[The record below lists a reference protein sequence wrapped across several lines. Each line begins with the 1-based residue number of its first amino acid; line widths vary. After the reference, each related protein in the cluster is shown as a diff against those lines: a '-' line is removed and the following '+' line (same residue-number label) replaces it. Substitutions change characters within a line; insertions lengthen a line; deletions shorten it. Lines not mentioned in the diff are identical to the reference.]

1 MAISKKRAGILY
13 IIQNDKGTIV
23 MGLPQ
28 SLRSF
33 AMTQYLAL
41 LFLGSLVKG
50 DSAIG
55 GGASSS
61 AFAMTVFFLQNTTK
75 ILLILFYFLRFL
87 VYNRK
92 WVYIRKEKTRKKGGK
107 RYDCKSTKL
116 RFIRA

>member
-1 MAISKKRAGILY
+1 MAISKERGGILY

-41 LFLGSLVKG
+41 LFLDSLVKG

-55 GGASSS
+55 GGG
-61 AFAMTVFFLQNTTK
+61 FVLC
-75 ILLILFYFLRFL
+75 LRNDIIPCIAL
-87 VYNRK
+87 S
-92 WVYIRKEKTRKKGGK
+92 WLP
-107 RYDCKSTKL
+107 C
-116 RFIRA
+116 

>member
-1 MAISKKRAGILY
+1 MGVVIASRRRGNLEKKRGILY

-61 AFAMTVFFLQNTTK
+61 AFAMTGFFLAKYDENTPYF
-75 ILLILFYFLRFL
+75 ILLFAFFS
-87 VYNRK
+87 VQ
-92 WVYIRKEKTRKKGGK
+92 
-107 RYDCKSTKL
+107 
-116 RFIRA
+116 